1 MSESADSGVFPAEL
15 EVADT
20 VGRLMEFWGF
30 KRPMG
35 RMWTLL
41 YLSPEPLGAAEIGA
55 ELKMSAGA
63 VSMALGELVKWGAVK
78 KSWRPGERRDF
89 YEAETSVGKL
99 VQRVLRERELTLVR
113 EFAEALG
120 RAEAELPESTTSAPE
135 ALAFKRERLQHLRGL
150 SQLGEGLLRALVS
163 GQSVD
168 ATPFLRSM
176 RRESATTWE
185 RFRYSSRWP
194 SPYPARTVMIWR

>member
-1 MSESADSGVFPAEL
+1 MADSTASSVFPAEL

-89 YEAETSVGKL
+89 YEAETSIGKL
-99 VQRVLRERELTLVR
+99 VQRVLRERELQLVR

-120 RAEAELPESTTSAPE
+120 RAEAELPSSKAGE
-135 ALAFKRERLQHLRGL
+135 AATLAFKRDRLQHLRQL

-163 GQSVD
+163 GQAVD
-168 ATPFLRSM
+168 PTPFLTNRDTAS
-176 RRESATTWE
+176 
-185 RFRYSSRWP
+185 
-194 SPYPARTVMIWR
+194 

>member
-1 MSESADSGVFPAEL
+1 MSQNADSGVLQAEL

-89 YEAETSVGKL
+89 YDAETSIGKL

-120 RAEAELPESTTSAPE
+120 RAEAELPAPSADEPE
-135 ALAFKRERLQHLRGL
+135 GLAFKRERLQHLRAL
-150 SQLGEGLLRALVS
+150 SQLGESLLRALVS
-163 GQSVD
+163 GQAID
-168 ATPFLRSM
+168 PTPFLGM
-176 RRESATTWE
+176 RDRAS
-185 RFRYSSRWP
+185 
-194 SPYPARTVMIWR
+194 

>member
-1 MSESADSGVFPAEL
+1 MSDSPDHGVFQAEL

-41 YLSPEPLGAAEIGA
+41 YLSPEPLGAAELGS

-63 VSMALGELVKWGAVK
+63 VSMALGELVKWGAIK

-89 YEAETSVGKL
+89 YEAETSIGKL

-113 EFAEALG
+113 EFADALS
-120 RAEAELPESTTSAPE
+120 RAETELPAKIAAEPA
-135 ALAFKRERLQHLRGL
+135 ALAFKRERLQQLGAL
-150 SQLGEGLLRALVS
+150 AELGEGLLRALVS
-163 GQSVD
+163 GQSID
-168 ATPFLRSM
+168 PRPFLSVRDRASPKVGDHS
-176 RRESATTWE
+176 E
-185 RFRYSSRWP
+185 P
-194 SPYPARTVMIWR
+194 S

>member
-1 MSESADSGVFPAEL
+1 MADSADSSVFPAEL

-41 YLSPEPLGAAEIGA
+41 YLSPVPLGAAEIGS

-63 VSMALGELVKWGAVK
+63 VSMALSELVKWGAVK

-89 YEAETSVGKL
+89 YEAETSIGKL

-113 EFAEALG
+113 EFADALG
-120 RAEAELPESTTSAPE
+120 RAEAELPPGQGAEPAE
-135 ALAFKRERLQHLRGL
+135 LAFKRERLQHLRAL

-163 GQSVD
+163 GQAVD
-168 ATPFLRSM
+168 PTPFLSM
-176 RRESATTWE
+176 RDNA
-185 RFRYSSRWP
+185 SS
-194 SPYPARTVMIWR
+194 